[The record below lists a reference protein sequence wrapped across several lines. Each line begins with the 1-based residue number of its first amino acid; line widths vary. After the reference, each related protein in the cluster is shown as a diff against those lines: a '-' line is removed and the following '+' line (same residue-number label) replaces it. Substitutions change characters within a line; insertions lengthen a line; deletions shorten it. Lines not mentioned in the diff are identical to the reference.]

1 MCRNSISQNV
11 EGVAQGRC
19 NLYVLGIP
27 TDVKGRRHQVCVGC
41 TITHV
46 EILAFLIS
54 ENALVELQHEF

>member
-1 MCRNSISQNV
+1 M